1 MKLPKLVPP
10 CPPVECPL
18 VCLCP
23 LGYLPPCPLVF
34 RPPCP
39 PLYLRLSCCHSY
51 VSKQYVFDRYGD
63 IIVNLYSK

>member
-18 VCLCP
+18 VCLSL

-34 RPPCP
+34 RPPWLL
-39 PLYLRLSCCHSY
+39 LYLRLSCVVLSQQC
-51 VSKQYVFDRYGD
+51 
-63 IIVNLYSK
+63 